1 VPEQSRRFLVAFPAL
16 RRRGSSS
23 HCVMILIAPIL
34 LPYGRLRLATTVSVD
49 SLYGTPRFNT
59 TTVRDRAA
67 VPLLAGP
74 TGFGAER
81 FFVGVLHILASCSSP
96 RSVVQSTSSS
106 CICVTTS
113 LTNPLIALWTSEGFK
128 VSVIPVQTSSPSGA
142 VVT

>member
-1 VPEQSRRFLVAFPAL
+1 
-16 RRRGSSS
+16 
-23 HCVMILIAPIL
+23 MILIAPIL

-49 SLYGTPRFNT
+49 SLYRTPRFNT

-96 RSVVQSTSSS
+96 
-106 CICVTTS
+106 
-113 LTNPLIALWTSEGFK
+113 
-128 VSVIPVQTSSPSGA
+128 
-142 VVT
+142 